1 MLPLILTII
10 FFAFKQCSGQL
21 GYGGNGYCSTC
32 ALSNS
37 GSISRGFGF
46 VSSSNTANS
55 DLTGKNLYSLPTSNS
70 LIIPS
75 SYGYSSSSYGTG
87 TSYGNNN
94 LNYGSSSTSRKE
106 LWKNFVPF
114 KFSSTQIFQTGI
126 SSNNAY
132 SSAGNYGDGN
142 GYINCYNNN
151 CLPSSSLNTVPTASS
166 GIGYGIS
173 GSNTIY
179 NPYFSLPDTSYKTY
193 SLPSFYSVH
202 TNLGSVPN
210 IYTSNSHSGL
220 ETSYSLPAAYSS
232 YPAMYSSY
240 GSQSST
246 SSLNNLLSLT
256 NYQRSRKAVSADDA
270 SEIRKSL
277 LSSTSTSS

>member
-46 VSSSNTANS
+46 GGGNYVSSSNTANS

-94 LNYGSSSTSRKE
+94 LNYGSSST
-106 LWKNFVPF
+106 
-114 KFSSTQIFQTGI
+114 TGI

-166 GIGYGIS
+166 GIGY
-173 GSNTIY
+173 
-179 NPYFSLPDTSYKTY
+179 
-193 SLPSFYSVH
+193 
-202 TNLGSVPN
+202 
-210 IYTSNSHSGL
+210 GL

>member
-46 VSSSNTANS
+46 GGGNY

-94 LNYGSSSTSRKE
+94 LNYGSSST
-106 LWKNFVPF
+106 
-114 KFSSTQIFQTGI
+114 TGI